1 MSKYYD
7 DDDMY
12 DYDDDYD
19 SRYDESHDQGDYANY
34 SNESTAVIK
43 TTTYHDPANPPSDY
57 VQFVMETLGTVVM
70 TAAGTRVVG
79 ITSEARVLQMLEA
92 FSFDL
97 DATISYFIKQRET
110 PKVALPKKVESKPT
124 PKSTVIKAAEK
135 KILLKP
141 KESKIIPTK
150 KMTVVSEDLNAMGF
164 DADNAATKERSSSQ
178 LKAAATISTTA
189 NTTTNATLI
198 TSSALLS
205 DDEYDSYIPK
215 IGKKVDGTQN
225 KGRSIS
231 ESETVPHITMVV
243 AGHVDA
249 GKSTLIGTLLLCS
262 SIVV

>member
-19 SRYDESHDQGDYANY
+19 NRYDESHDQGNYENY

-57 VQFVMETLGTVVM
+57 VQFVMELLGTVVV

-97 DATISYFIKQRET
+97 DATISYFMKQRET
-110 PKVALPKKVESKPT
+110 SKVVVQKKVVSNPSSK
-124 PKSTVIKAAEK
+124 SAVIKAAEK
-135 KILLKP
+135 KISLKP
-141 KESKIIPTK
+141 KETKIVPTK
-150 KMTVVSEDLNAMGF
+150 KMTLASEDLNAMGF
-164 DADNAATKERSSSQ
+164 EADTAMINEKRSSQ
-178 LKAAATISTTA
+178 LKAITPISTIA

-205 DDEYDSYIPK
+205 DDEYDSYNPK
-215 IGKKVDGTQN
+215 MGKKADDTQR
-225 KGRSIS
+225 KGSS
-231 ESETVPHITMVV
+231 NLQSETVPHITMVV

-249 GKSTLIGTLLLCS
+249 GKSTLVGT
-262 SIVV
+262 